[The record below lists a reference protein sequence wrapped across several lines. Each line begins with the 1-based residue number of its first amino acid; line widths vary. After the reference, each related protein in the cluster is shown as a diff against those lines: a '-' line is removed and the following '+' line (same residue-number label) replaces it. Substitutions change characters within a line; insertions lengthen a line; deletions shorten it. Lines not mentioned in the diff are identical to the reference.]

1 MRKGIHPEYVE
12 TKVKCGCGHT
22 FTTRSTQ
29 AVIKIE
35 ICSSCHPFFT
45 GQQKFVDAMGRVQ
58 RFQTKF
64 GGDYFKDSDKK
75 SKKGSVKVRR

>member
-1 MRKGIHPEYVE
+1 MKKDIHPDYVE
-12 TKVKCGCGHT
+12 ATVKCGCGHT

-29 AVIKIE
+29 ADIHVE

-45 GQQKFVDAMGRVQ
+45 GQQKFIDTMGRVQ

-64 GGDYFKDSDKK
+64 GGNYFDQKK
-75 SKKGSVKVRR
+75 PKAASRKART